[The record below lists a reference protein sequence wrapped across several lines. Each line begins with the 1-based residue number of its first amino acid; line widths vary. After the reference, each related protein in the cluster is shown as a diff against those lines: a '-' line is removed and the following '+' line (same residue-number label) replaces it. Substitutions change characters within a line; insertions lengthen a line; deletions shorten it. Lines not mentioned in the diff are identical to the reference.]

1 MHIQEYKMKV
11 SDYIKRV
18 EKKEL
23 KELGKKYIEKI
34 GNEEVILIRVPAR
47 INLLGTHVEH
57 RGGFINTIAVDKN
70 LYCFAG
76 KRKDRK
82 FYIYDLEEKRYPERI
97 FNIEEELEK
106 CGVIWTE
113 FIRKAKIVPG
123 DWANY
128 IKAGVLYLYNKF
140 PENINTG
147 LNFFFYGDIPTG
159 AGLSSSSALVV
170 ATMFSIL
177 KLFDL
182 PIKKEEL
189 PEMCGEAEW
198 YVGTRGGSGDHA
210 SMILGKKGYITHMRF
225 FPFIVDYIPFME
237 NYKVICCNS
246 LIEAKKSANAKD
258 IFNERVATYE
268 IGLKLIKRKFP
279 KLSERL
285 KYIRDINEEN
295 VGSAR
300 KIYEILLNLPEKL
313 SRNQIYD
320 LLPEED
326 LDRLFETHKEPENG
340 YNIRDV
346 LLYGISE
353 CRRSDICG
361 NLLKL
366 NKIKEFGKL
375 MYISHDGDRVVKF
388 LKNGKKRKWNYRVSD
403 EYLKK
408 LINFCEKNDKRGE
421 IYYQPGAYRC
431 SVEEVDYIVDLVKN
445 IDGVI
450 GAKITGAGLGGCVVM
465 VVEEKKVE
473 EVLDTLEKK
482 YYKIKNL
489 PFSSFVCESTDGVE
503 IV

>member
-1 MHIQEYKMKV
+1 MKV
-11 SDYIKRV
+11 SNYIDKL
-18 EKKEL
+18 EKEEL
-23 KELGKKYIEKI
+23 KKLGKKYIEKF
-34 GNEEVILIRVPAR
+34 GDEEVILIRVPAR

-57 RGGFINTIAVDKN
+57 RGGFINTIAIDKH

-76 KRKDRK
+76 KRKDK
-82 FYIYDLEEKRYPERI
+82 KVYIYDLEEKRYPEKI
-97 FNIEEELEK
+97 FNIEEEINK
-106 CGVIWTE
+106 PGVVWTE
-113 FIRKAKIVPG
+113 FIRNVKIIPG
-123 DWANY
+123 DWVNY
-128 IKAGVLYLYNKF
+128 IKAGFLYLYNKF
-140 PENINTG
+140 PESINCG
-147 LNFFFYGDIPTG
+147 LNLFFFGDIPTG

-170 ATMFSIL
+170 ATMFSVL
-177 KLFDL
+177 KLFNL
-182 PIKKEEL
+182 SIKKEEL

-210 SMILGKKGYITHMRF
+210 SMILGKKGYITHIRF
-225 FPFIVDYIPFME
+225 FPFIIEYIPLLE

-268 IGLKLIKRKFP
+268 IGLKLIKKKFP
-279 KLSERL
+279 QFSEKL

-295 VGSAR
+295 IGNTK

-313 SRNQIYD
+313 KRDQIYN
-320 LLPEED
+320 LLSNED
-326 LDRLFETHKEPENG
+326 LQRLFETHREPKDG
-340 YNIRDV
+340 YHIKDV

-353 CRRSDICG
+353 CKRSEICG
-361 NLLKL
+361 NLLKSK
-366 NKIKEFGKL
+366 KIKEFGKL

-388 LKNGKKRKWNYRVSD
+388 LKNRKKRKWNYRVSD

-445 IDGVI
+445 INGVI
-450 GAKITGAGLGGCVVM
+450 GAKITGAGLGGCVVI

-473 EVLDTLEKK
+473 KVLEILDKK
-482 YYKIKNL
+482 YYKIKKL
-489 PFSSFVCESTDGVE
+489 PFSSFVCESVNGVE
-503 IV
+503 II